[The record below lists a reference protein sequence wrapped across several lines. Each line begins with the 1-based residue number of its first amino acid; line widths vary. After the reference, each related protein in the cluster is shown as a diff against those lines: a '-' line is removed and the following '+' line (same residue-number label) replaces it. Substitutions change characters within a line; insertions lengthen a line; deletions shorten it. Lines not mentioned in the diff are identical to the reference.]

1 MSEETNK
8 TAVMAR
14 QSCVSV
20 SLMLDTLPSL
30 REFCGILSKTE
41 MVPKAYRG
49 KPDDI
54 LVAMLH
60 GQEVGLPHLQALQS
74 IATINGVP
82 SIYGD
87 AGLALVRTSGKL
99 EDFDEWFEV
108 DGVRQAGSSFPIQ
121 QLADAGKQIVAHCL
135 SKRVGAKRAKI
146 TTYSVNDAK
155 RAGLWAKEG
164 PWASTPQRMLM
175 FRARGWNLRDE
186 FGDVLKG
193 LSIYEEAMDIETTQ
207 GHDGSYR
214 PVFEVIPPDQ
224 SDAEMERV
232 KKEMAQKQPPAAKA
246 TAKPAEKK
254 PEPKPEPT
262 PEPKAEQRPAA
273 GESREEFER
282 DRMGSSGSAAAPV
295 AMQDGYPAQW
305 LSDVIE
311 AEDYLRGS
319 EAGSK
324 MLRAIREG
332 FKLEADQYPM
342 LVEHQAEY
350 LDTVKRSAK
359 RLGAK

>member
-1 MSEETNK
+1 MSDEKLT
-8 TAVMAR
+8 TTLAPR

-30 REFCGILSKTE
+30 REFCGILAKTD
-41 MVPKAYRG
+41 MVPKSYRG

-121 QLADAGKQIVAHCL
+121 QLSDSGKLVVAHCF
-135 SKRVGAKRAKI
+135 SKRVGAKRPKL

-155 RAGLWAKEG
+155 RAGLWGKEG
-164 PWASTPQRMLM
+164 PWSNTPQRMLM

-193 LSIYEEAMDIETTQ
+193 LAIFEEAMDIETAP
-207 GHDGSYR
+207 GPDGSYR
-214 PVFEVIPPDQ
+214 PVVEVVPADQ

-232 KKEMAQKQPPAAKA
+232 KKEMAKASTAQPA
-246 TAKPAEKK
+246 TKPAEKAAA
-254 PEPKPEPT
+254 
-262 PEPKAEQRPAA
+262 PKAEPAPAPAPSAPSATAGTDDMRDGFPAA
-273 GESREEFER
+273 
-282 DRMGSSGSAAAPV
+282 
-295 AMQDGYPAQW
+295 W
-305 LSDVIE
+305 LSAVVD
-311 AEDYLRGS
+311 AEDYLRGT

-324 MLRAIREG
+324 LLRAIREG
-332 FKLEADQYPM
+332 FKLTGDQYPM
-342 LVEHQAEY
+342 LPEHQTEY
-350 LDTVKRSAK
+350 LDTVQRTAK